1 MRERAVRF
9 GLGAG
14 GLLGAASGVMHHA
27 AAAGLGWLA
36 SVLGAGAVLVT
47 AAFLRDLVNRETSD
61 RLTGLPA
68 HRR

>member
-1 MRERAVRF
+1 MRERAMRF

-36 SVLGAGAVLVT
+36 SALGAGAVVVT
-47 AAFLRDLVNRETSD
+47 AMFLRDLVTRETSE
-61 RLTGLPA
+61 RLTGFPA
-68 HRR
+68 RRQ